1 MKTKITEMFK
11 LPCPSQFN
19 KTVLCSTIHPTLLS
33 VVQGLSHT
41 PVNPLVHV
49 SADKPPKD
57 VFSEALEDPLNDPS
71 GTEPKKPVNDVK
83 GAASVEIDL
92 FADPLGE
99 SGAQPAPPK
108 SKSSAAHGEA
118 NSKGVGASQ
127 NDVKKS
133 KDIFKESPK
142 HGTIKTDP
150 RPLGGGAGGQKA
162 PSTDLFGDDD
172 DESDDLFEEPLQ
184 AAAKK
189 PQAKE
194 TSKGTMD
201 KSKDATSA
209 LLTEEVIRVPP
220 ASAASKP
227 AKPSTDP
234 GSKPNGLHSD
244 EDDLFTGTVCNCC
257 DFIPPDSCI
266 FFKSCK

>member
-1 MKTKITEMFK
+1 MCVCFHVKPEITEMFK
-11 LPCPSQFN
+11 LPCPSQVN
-19 KTVLCSTIHPTLLS
+19 NTVLCSTIHPTLLS

-57 VFSEALEDPLNDPS
+57 VFSEALEDPLNYPS
-71 GTEPKKPVNDVK
+71 GPEPKKPVNDVK
-83 GAASVEIDL
+83 GAASVETDL
-92 FADPLGE
+92 FADPLAE

-108 SKSSAAHGEA
+108 SRGSAAHGEA

-162 PSTDLFGDDD
+162 PSTDLFGDD
-172 DESDDLFEEPLQ
+172 EGDDLFEEPLQ

-189 PQAKE
+189 PQAKA
-194 TSKGTMD
+194 TSKGTVD

-209 LLTEEVIRVPP
+209 LLTEEVTRVPP
-220 ASAASKP
+220 ACAASKP

-234 GSKPNGLHSD
+234 SSKPNGLHSD
-244 EDDLFTGTVCNCC
+244 EDDLFSGTLC
-257 DFIPPDSCI
+257 
-266 FFKSCK
+266 